1 MNILIIDTEK
11 TYNIGAIVCSEDKI
25 YESHNIVIKEN
36 FYDTRICGEANR
48 LRKEKIFSQLA
59 QPPVFY
65 NAVQCIQELGRLII
79 QYNIKII
86 IGHNVSED
94 RIQLGQLI
102 AQASPYI
109 DLKLK
114 ELFDTDKILYFD
126 SQKIARILLPNN
138 RCINLKDIIEDIT
151 GEKINQSHTAL
162 EDSKLVYQLLSFC
175 SKFWKILLTSKFDIS
190 DSKVIDALDVL
201 TTISTRSS
209 VLFAKISKPSYTIKS
224 FNTVCK
230 SLESEGVVKV
240 QIVPKIGVNGNA
252 LKTTEPAYSLTS
264 EYVEIPKLIK
274 EFLSINWLENITRN
288 FTNYIAEQTP
298 ETSSLQ
304 TTLQNYYEQD
314 KKQLE
319 QEYQKKTEKLEQEY
333 QNYEKTLRENN
344 QKLTSFLFKMFL
356 EDPKFLKVLKKKIKK
371 GILTYDTALAEL
383 FSFIREETK

>member
-11 TYNIGAIVCSEDKI
+11 TYNIGVIVCSEDKI
-25 YESHNIVIKEN
+25 YEYYNIIVKEN

-48 LRKEKIFSQLA
+48 LRKEKIFSQLTE
-59 QPPVFY
+59 PPIFY
-65 NAVQCIQELGRLII
+65 NASQCIQKLGRLIT

-86 IGHNVSED
+86 VGHNVSED

-109 DLKLK
+109 DSKLK

-162 EDSKLVYQLLSFC
+162 EDSKLVYQLLSLC

-201 TTISTRSS
+201 TTTSTRSS
-209 VLFAKISKPSYTIKS
+209 VLFAKISKPAYTIKS

-230 SLESEGVVKV
+230 NLENQGVVKA
-240 QIVPKIGVNGNA
+240 QIVPKIGVNGNP

-264 EYVEIPKLIK
+264 EYVEVPKLIK
-274 EFLSINWLENITRN
+274 EFLSINWLEHITRN

-304 TTLQNYYEQD
+304 ITLQNYYEQD

-371 GILTYDTALAEL
+371 GLRTYDEVLVEL

>member
-25 YESHNIVIKEN
+25 YEYYNIIVKEN

-48 LRKEKIFSQLA
+48 LRKEKIFSQLTE
-59 QPPVFY
+59 PPIFY
-65 NAVQCIQELGRLII
+65 NAAQCIQELGRLIT
-79 QYNIKII
+79 QYNIQII
-86 IGHNVSED
+86 VGHNVSED

-109 DLKLK
+109 DLQLK
-114 ELFDTDKILYFD
+114 QLFDTDKILYFD

-138 RCINLKDIIEDIT
+138 RYMNLKDVIEDIT
-151 GEKINQSHTAL
+151 GERINQSHTAL
-162 EDSKLVYQLLSFC
+162 EDSKLVYQLLSLC

-190 DSKVIDALDVL
+190 DTKVIDAFNVL
-201 TTISTRSS
+201 STTSTRSS
-209 VLFAKISKPSYTIKS
+209 ILFAKILNPSYTIKS

-230 SLESEGVVKV
+230 NLESQGIVKI
-240 QIVPKIGVNGNA
+240 QTVPKIGVNGNA

-264 EYVEIPKLIK
+264 AYITIPKLIK
-274 EFLSINWLENITRN
+274 EFLSINWLEDITRS

-298 ETSSLQ
+298 EAASLQ
-304 TTLQNYYEQD
+304 TTLRNYYEQD

-319 QEYQKKTEKLEQEY
+319 QEYKKKTEKLEKEY
-333 QNYEKTLRENN
+333 KNHEKTLKENN

-371 GILTYDTALAEL
+371 GILTYDTALIEL